1 MTDRSVPIQL
11 DKLRHLRFQFNDIAD
26 MQAVSPG
33 IFDKDLTD
41 FSAVRTYLW
50 GGLRHE
56 DKDLQPW
63 PAGEKKIGEIVEALL
78 DEEQVTVA
86 DIVRKCNE
94 AMAVST
100 TMTSVR
106 KSNAERKKTAEREK
120 TEGEAGAPTKN

>member
-1 MTDRSVPIQL
+1 MTDRSDPIQL
-11 DKLRHLRFQFNDIAD
+11 DKLRHLRFTFNDIAD

-41 FSAVRTYLW
+41 FSVVRTYLW

-63 PAGEKKIGEIVEALL
+63 PAGEKKIGEIIETLL
-78 DEEQVTVA
+78 DEERITVA

-94 AMAVST
+94 AMAASM
-100 TMTSVR
+100 TMTSIR
-106 KSNAERKKTAEREK
+106 KSNAERKKT
-120 TEGEAGAPTKN
+120 EGEAGTPGKN

>member
-11 DKLRHLRFQFNDIAD
+11 DKLRHLRFTFNDIAD

-41 FSAVRTYLW
+41 FSVVRTYLW

-63 PAGEKKIGEIVEALL
+63 PAGEKKIGEIIETLL
-78 DEEQVTVA
+78 DEERITVA

-94 AMAVST
+94 AMAVSM
-100 TMTSVR
+100 TMTSIR
-106 KSNAERKKTAEREK
+106 KSNAERKKT
-120 TEGEAGAPTKN
+120 EGEAGTPAKN